1 MLHACFISTAH
12 CSFLFQ
18 DVCRLPSTWYALHV
32 DRLHY
37 MLWGLCNDSWR
48 VWWLLGWC
56 WRSRVTIALYHGSN
70 RAWTIHS
77 YRHFLQRLGSNH
89 GRSADLAETLP
100 YSCKT
105 NVNQGEFCLPL
116 ISQSFTLVYFLL
128 HLSCIWFLQEYV
140 VEDVDGERADWSP
153 PPLPS
158 EHVQQLK
165 SLGLL

>member
-1 MLHACFISTAH
+1 
-12 CSFLFQ
+12 
-18 DVCRLPSTWYALHV
+18 
-32 DRLHY
+32 
-37 MLWGLCNDSWR
+37 
-48 VWWLLGWC
+48 
-56 WRSRVTIALYHGSN
+56 
-70 RAWTIHS
+70 
-77 YRHFLQRLGSNH
+77 
-89 GRSADLAETLP
+89 
-100 YSCKT
+100 
-105 NVNQGEFCLPL
+105 LPL